1 MTRFFYVS
9 VMLGVAMM
17 SAIVIARI
25 FLTESPLHGAYDLFV
40 LYGETAGIALGLVVL
55 RVLRERG

>member
-1 MTRFFYVS
+1 
-9 VMLGVAMM
+9 MLGVAMM

-25 FLTESPLHGAYDLFV
+25 FLTESPLHGAYDLFA